1 MSIALKPSQ
10 AVNKAYLNDAV
21 IESEINGF
29 RTALSDLLDNINIA
43 ESEEHNKTFVGNFL
57 RDTFYKKEY
66 IVNTRWKADNAIY
79 EKRNGDEK
87 IPVVL
92 IELKGPGRP
101 DMVSNTEL
109 NQKALHELILYYLR
123 EEVRDGN
130 TEIKH
135 LIITDCFQWFVFEKK
150 LFYQLF
156 AKNKSFAKRVLEAD
170 KTDNTDYIY
179 KQIIKPEVEQVKE
192 RLQYTY
198 FDLRDFQTQINNEA
212 IIEKRKF
219 IALYKF
225 LSPIHLVRVPYA
237 FDHNKLNKSFYKEL
251 LYIMGVEE
259 VKDKNTGKIEIKR
272 LGKNKQEYSLLEQV
286 IAKLEDYDVGNDN
299 NIFDVALGLV
309 LTWINRILFLKLLEA
324 QLISYN
330 VPNTKKFLSSQRVSD
345 YDVMHDLFMKVLAK
359 PIEERSDIIKQ
370 QFSDVPYL
378 NSSLF
383 ELSTLEKQ
391 YFPISGIRMG
401 EMELLSSTVLKDEKG
416 KKRSGQIQA
425 LDYLF
430 SFLDAYDFGT
440 NSNKDNSQ
448 IRTESKTI
456 INAAVLGLIF
466 EKINGYK
473 DGSFFTPGFITEYI
487 CRKTLRRVVVD
498 KFNEIKKWECQD
510 FEELKER
517 IDYGKR
523 EVRIEANS
531 IINELKIC
539 DPSVGSGHFL
549 VSALNELIAIK
560 SELGILQDTNTEPKR
575 IIDYD
580 ITIEDDELVMA
591 NEDGERFCYDP
602 SNASCQRVQQTLF
615 EEKRSIIENCL
626 FGVDLNPKSVEICQ
640 LRLWIELLKNAYFY
654 RSESGERVLQTLPN
668 IDINIKCGDSLLSNH
683 PVCIGK
689 KVNNID
695 GAYTLIQDY
704 KRYVKEYKQCKSKGL
719 KQRIR
724 ESILHIKN
732 KLFPYVQYEL
742 FEDNSKKDNL
752 EIQNIKKQALEW
764 MIEFPELLS
773 NKGEFEG
780 FDVIIGN
787 PPYISLE
794 DKSINKASKVYGQME
809 RLDEKNQQVKVYE
822 TYQPQGDIYTLFIE
836 RGLQLLKPQG
846 HLSYIIP
853 NKWLKV
859 GYGKP
864 LRKLFLKE
872 NLVHLIDFGNNQI
885 FDDATTYTCIIRM
898 TKKVKGELMYCS
910 SITKVNPQ
918 SLAID
923 IDENKDAFPVCRLND
938 DIWHISSNS
947 SFEHIER
954 LKKEMLC
961 LHNIVNGEAYRGL
974 LTGLSKAFNDIP
986 KEIGDRML
994 LQNEKCIDIVRPY
1007 LKGKGLQ
1014 AFDSTL
1020 HSSYM
1025 IVVPKGYTLKGMGY
1039 TIYDKGI
1046 VSEDEAWNWFS
1057 SKFSSIAEWLL
1068 PFSNQGKK
1076 RGDKGDYWWELRAC
1090 DYYDKFE
1097 KPKIFYQTFQV
1108 KPCFVYSE
1116 QPIYCNNSI
1125 WFLSVDNKT
1134 LFALLN
1140 SDVCWWLISEYCPR
1154 IQNGYQ
1160 LIWDN
1165 FKQIP
1170 IPKILPSRLAELA
1183 DEIMVA
1189 TAKKDDANKQ
1199 ILMEELNS
1207 IACELYGITK
1217 NELDKIMKV

>member
-1 MSIALKPSQ
+1 MEFKPSQ
-10 AVNKAYLNDAV
+10 VVNKAYLNDAV
-21 IESEINGF
+21 IESEIKRF
-29 RTALSDLLDNINIA
+29 RLALSDLLDNINIA
-43 ESEEHNKTFVGNFL
+43 ESEEHNKTFVEIFL
-57 RDTFYKKEY
+57 RDAFYKEGY
-66 IVNTRWKADNAIY
+66 VVNTKQKTDAAIY
-79 EKRNGDEK
+79 EKYTDGRLLP
-87 IPVVL
+87 IVL
-92 IELKGPGRP
+92 IEAKGPGRP
-101 DMVSNTEL
+101 DMVSRAEL

-135 LIITDCFQWFVFEKK
+135 LIITDCYQWFVFEKK
-150 LFYQLF
+150 FFYQFF
-156 AKNKSFAKRVLEAD
+156 AKNKSFVKKVLEAD
-170 KTDNTDYIY
+170 KTENTDYIY
-179 KQIIKPEVEQVKE
+179 KQIIRPEVERIKE

-198 FDLRDFQTQINNEA
+198 FDLRDFQTQINDEA

-251 LYIMGVEE
+251 LYIIGVEE
-259 VKDKNTGKIEIKR
+259 VKNKNTGKIEIKR
-272 LGKNKQEYSLLEQV
+272 LGKNKQEYSLLEQA
-286 IAKLEDYDVGNDN
+286 IAKLENYDVVDDDEK
-299 NIFDVALGLV
+299 FDIALGLV
-309 LTWINRILFLKLLEA
+309 LTWVNRILFLKLLEA
-324 QLISYN
+324 QLISFN
-330 VPNTKKFLSSQRVSD
+330 VAANTKKFLCIQRIDD
-345 YDVMHDLFMKVLAK
+345 YDVLHDLFMQVLAK
-359 PIEERSDIIKQ
+359 PIEERSDIIKK

-383 ELSTLEKQ
+383 DPSPIEKQ
-391 YFPISGIRMG
+391 YFSIGAIRMG

-440 NSNKDNSQ
+440 NSNKDNSP

-487 CRKTLRRVVVD
+487 CRKTLRRAVVD
-498 KFNEIKKWECQD
+498 KFNEIKKWNCQD
-510 FEELKER
+510 FEELKEQ
-517 IDYGKR
+517 IDYRKR
-523 EVRIEANS
+523 EVRTEANS

-539 DPSVGSGHFL
+539 DPAVGSGHFL

-560 SELGILQDTNTEPKR
+560 SELGILQDAGTEPKR
-575 IIDYD
+575 IVDYD
-580 ITIEDDELVMA
+580 IIIEDDELVMA

-602 SNASCQRVQQTLF
+602 SNTSSQRIQQTIF
-615 EEKRSIIENCL
+615 EEKRTIIENCL

-640 LRLWIELLKNAYFY
+640 LRLWIELLKNAYYY
-654 RSESGERVLQTLPN
+654 RNEFGERVLQTLPN

-683 PVCIGK
+683 PVCVGK

-724 ESILHIKN
+724 ESILYIKN
-732 KLFPYVQYEL
+732 KLYPYVQYEL
-742 FEDNSKKDNL
+742 FEDNSKKDNQ
-752 EIQNIKKQALEW
+752 EIQNLKKQALEW
-764 MIEFPELLS
+764 MIEFPELLT

-794 DKSINKASKVYGQME
+794 DKSINKVSKIYEKMK
-809 RLDEKNQQVKVYE
+809 RLDEKNQQVNLYE
-822 TYQPQGDIYTLFIE
+822 TFHSQGDIYTLFIE
-836 RGLQLLKPQG
+836 RGLQLLKPKG

-872 NLVHLIDFGNNQI
+872 NLAHLIDFGNNQI

-898 TKKVKGELMYCS
+898 TKKIQGEHMYCS
-910 SITKVNPQ
+910 SITKVIPQ
-918 SLAID
+918 SLTID
-923 IDENKDAFPVCRLND
+923 IDEKKDTFPLCRLND
-938 DIWHISSNS
+938 DIWHISSTS

-961 LHNIVNGEAYRGL
+961 LHDIVKGEAYRGL
-974 LTGLSKAFNDIP
+974 LTGLTKAFNDIP
-986 KEIGDRML
+986 KEFGDRML
-994 LQNEKCIDIVRPY
+994 MQNEKCIEIVRPY

-1025 IVVPKGYTLKGMGY
+1025 IVVPKGYTLKSMGY
-1039 TIYDKGI
+1039 TIFDKGI

-1057 SKFSSIAEWLL
+1057 SKFSSLAEWLL

-1116 QPIYCNNSI
+1116 QPVFCNNSM
-1125 WFLSVDNKT
+1125 WFLSVDNKA

-1140 SDVCWWLISEYCPR
+1140 SDLCWWLISEYCPR

-1170 IPKILPSRLAELA
+1170 IPQTLPPRLAELA
-1183 DEIMVA
+1183 DEIMDA
-1189 TAKKDDANKQ
+1189 TANKDDANKQ
-1199 ILMEELNS
+1199 ILMDELNN
-1207 IACELYGITK
+1207 IACELYGITTE
-1217 NELDKIMKV
+1217 ELSRMIK

>member
-1 MSIALKPSQ
+1 MSIELRPSQ
-10 AVNKAYLNDAV
+10 AVYKAYLNDAV
-21 IESEINGF
+21 IESDIKRF

-57 RDTFYKKEY
+57 RDTFYREGY

-79 EKRNGDEK
+79 EKRNGDKK

-170 KTDNTDYIY
+170 KIDNTDYIY

-198 FDLRDFQTQINNEA
+198 FDLRGFQAQINDEA

-225 LSPIHLVRVPYA
+225 LSPTHLLRVPYA
-237 FDHNKLNKSFYKEL
+237 FDHNKLNKSFYREL

-259 VKDKNTGKIEIKR
+259 MKDKNTGKIEIKR
-272 LGKNKQEYSLLEQV
+272 LRKNKQEYSLLEQV
-286 IAKLEDYDVGNDN
+286 IAKLEDYDIGNDN
-299 NIFDVALGLV
+299 EVFDVALGLV

-324 QLISYN
+324 QLISFN
-330 VPNTKKFLSSQRVSD
+330 GANTKKFLCTKRVSD
-345 YDVMHDLFMKVLAK
+345 YDVLHDLFMKVLAK

-383 ELSTLEKQ
+383 ELSTFEKQ

-401 EMELLSSTVLKDEKG
+401 GMELLSSTVLKDEKG
-416 KKRSGQIQA
+416 KKRIGQIQV
-425 LDYLF
+425 LEYLF

-440 NSNKDNSQ
+440 NSHNDNSP

-510 FEELKER
+510 FEELKEL
-517 IDYGKR
+517 IDYRKR

-539 DPSVGSGHFL
+539 DPAVGSGHFL

-560 SELGILQDTNTEPKR
+560 SELGILQDTSTEPKR
-575 IIDYD
+575 ILDYD

-591 NEDGERFCYDP
+591 NEDGEQFCYDP
-602 SNASCQRVQQTLF
+602 SNVSSQRIQQTLF
-615 EEKRSIIENCL
+615 EEKRIIIENCL
-626 FGVDLNPKSVEICQ
+626 FGVDLNPKSVEICR

-654 RSESGERVLQTLPN
+654 RSETGERVLQTLPN
-668 IDINIKCGDSLLSNH
+668 IDINIKCGNSLFSNH
-683 PVCIGK
+683 PVCVGK
-689 KVNNID
+689 KINKVE
-695 GAYTLIQDY
+695 GSYALIQNY
-704 KRYVKEYKQCKSKGL
+704 KRFVKEYKQCKSKGL
-719 KQRIR
+719 KQRVR
-724 ESILHIKN
+724 ESILRIK
-732 KLFPYVQYEL
+732 KELFPYVQYEL
-742 FEDNSKKDNL
+742 FEDNSKKDTPK
-752 EIQNIKKQALEW
+752 IQDVKKQALEW
-764 MIEFPELLS
+764 MIEFPEILS

-794 DKSINKASKVYGQME
+794 DKSIKIASKVYGQMKH
-809 RLDEKNQQVKVYE
+809 LDEKNQQVKLYE

-836 RGLQLLKPQG
+836 RGLQLLKPEG

-872 NLVHLIDFGNNQI
+872 NLAYLIDFGNNQI

-898 TKKVKGELMYCS
+898 TKKAKGKHMYCS

-923 IDENKDAFPVCRLND
+923 IDENKEAFTTCRLND
-938 DIWHISSNS
+938 DLWHISSIS
-947 SFEHIER
+947 SYEHIER

-961 LHNIVNGEAYRGL
+961 LHNIVNEEAYRGL

-986 KEIGDRML
+986 KEIGDNML
-994 LQNEKCIDIVRPY
+994 SQDEKCMEIVRPY

-1014 AFDSTL
+1014 AFDTIQ

-1025 IVVPKGYTLKGMGY
+1025 IVVPKGFTLKGMGY
-1039 TIYDKGI
+1039 TIYDKGKI
-1046 VSEDEAWNWFS
+1046 PENEAWNWFS
-1057 SKFSSIAEWLL
+1057 STFSSLAEWLT
-1068 PFSNQGKK
+1068 PFSNQGRK

-1108 KPCFVYSE
+1108 RPCFVYCE
-1116 QPIYCNNSI
+1116 QPVFCNNSV

-1170 IPKILPSRLAELA
+1170 IPRTLPPRLAELA
-1183 DEIMVA
+1183 DEIMEA
-1189 TAKKDDANKQ
+1189 TSNKDDEKKQ
-1199 ILMEELNS
+1199 ILMNELNDIVCGLYGVTKEELS
-1207 IACELYGITK
+1207 KMIK
-1217 NELDKIMKV
+1217 

>member
-1 MSIALKPSQ
+1 MELKPSQ

-21 IESEINGF
+21 IESDIKRF
-29 RTALSDLLDNINIA
+29 RTALSDLLDNINTA

-57 RDTFYKKEY
+57 RDTFYKDGY

-79 EKRNGDEK
+79 EKRNGYKK

-101 DMVSNTEL
+101 DMVKKSDL

-123 EEVRDGN
+123 EEVIDGN

-179 KQIIKPEVEQVKE
+179 KQIIKPEVELVKE

-198 FDLRDFQTQINNEA
+198 FDLRDFQTLINDEA

-251 LYIMGVEE
+251 LYIIGVEE
-259 VKDKNTGKIEIKR
+259 VKNKNTGKIEIKR
-272 LGKNKQEYSLLEQV
+272 LGKNKQEYSLLEQA
-286 IAKLEDYDVGNDN
+286 IAKLENYDVDDDDEK
-299 NIFDVALGLV
+299 FDIALGLV
-309 LTWINRILFLKLLEA
+309 LTWVNRILFLKLLEA
-324 QLISYN
+324 QLISFN
-330 VPNTKKFLSSQRVSD
+330 VAANTKKFLCIQRIDD
-345 YDVMHDLFMKVLAK
+345 YDVLHDLFMQVLAK
-359 PIEERSDIIKQ
+359 PIEERSDIIKK

-383 ELSTLEKQ
+383 DPSPIEKQ
-391 YFPISGIRMG
+391 YFSIGAIRMG

-416 KKRSGQIQA
+416 KKRSGQILA
-425 LDYLF
+425 LEYLF
-430 SFLDAYDFGT
+430 AFLDAYDFGT
-440 NSNKDNSQ
+440 NSHNDNSP
-448 IRTESKTI
+448 IHTESKTI

-487 CRKTLRRVVVD
+487 CRETLRRAIVD
-498 KFNEIKKWECQD
+498 KFNEIKKWNCQD
-510 FEELKER
+510 FEDLKER

-523 EVRIEANS
+523 DVRIEANS
-531 IINELKIC
+531 VINDLKVC
-539 DPSVGSGHFL
+539 DPAVGSGHFL

-560 SELGILQDTNTEPKR
+560 SELGILQDYSTEPKR
-575 IIDYD
+575 IIEYD

-591 NEDGERFCYDP
+591 NEDGEQFCYNP
-602 SNASCQRVQQTLF
+602 SNASSQRIQQTLF
-615 EEKRSIIENCL
+615 EEKRTIIENCL
-626 FGVDLNPKSVEICQ
+626 FGVDLNPKSVNICR

-654 RSESGERVLQTLPN
+654 WNETGERVLQTLPN
-668 IDINIKCGDSLLSNH
+668 IDINIKCGDTLLSNH
-683 PVCIGK
+683 PVCVGK
-689 KVNNID
+689 KISNVD
-695 GAYTLIQDY
+695 GGYTLIQDY
-704 KRYVKEYKQCKSKGL
+704 KWYVKEYKQCKSKGL
-719 KQRIR
+719 KKKVRD
-724 ESILHIKN
+724 SILSIKN

-742 FEDNSKKDNL
+742 FEDNSKKDNQ

-794 DKSINKASKVYGQME
+794 DKSINKASKVYGQMK
-809 RLDEKNQQVKVYE
+809 RLDEKNQQVKLYE
-822 TYQPQGDIYTLFIE
+822 TYQSQGDIYTLFVE

-898 TKKVKGELMYCS
+898 TKETNQGYIYSS

-923 IDENKDAFPVCRLND
+923 IDENKDFIPTFGLTD
-938 DIWHISSNS
+938 SIWHVSSLC
-947 SFEHIER
+947 SFEH
-954 LKKEMLC
+954 LKRINKSMGC
-961 LHNIVNGEAYRGL
+961 LEHLVDGEAYRGL

-986 KEIGDRML
+986 KEIGDTL
-994 LQNEKCIDIVRPY
+994 LSKDTKAVDIIYPY
-1007 LKGKGLQ
+1007 LRGKGLQ
-1014 AFDSTL
+1014 GFDNASAL
-1020 HSSYM
+1020 SYM
-1025 IVVPKGYTLKGMGY
+1025 ILIPKGFTLNRMGIDREKEKKPSEHEAWKWFSINY
-1039 TIYDKGI
+1039 PS
-1046 VSEDEAWNWFS
+1046 VSEYLA
-1057 SKFSSIAEWLL
+1057 
-1068 PFSNQGKK
+1068 PFTQKGRS

-1090 DYYDKFE
+1090 DYYDKFK
-1097 KPKIFYQTFQV
+1097 KPMIMYQKFSV
-1108 KPCFVYSE
+1108 KPCFLYNENELYFNDSV
-1116 QPIYCNNSI
+1116 
-1125 WFLSVDNKT
+1125 WFLSVDNKA

-1140 SDVCWWLISEYCPR
+1140 SDICWWLISEYCPR
-1154 IQNGYQ
+1154 IQNGHQ

-1170 IPKILPSRLAELA
+1170 IPKILPPRLAELA
-1183 DEIMVA
+1183 DEIMEA

-1199 ILMEELNS
+1199 ILMDELNN
-1207 IACELYGITK
+1207 IACEIYGITRE
-1217 NELDKIMKV
+1217 ELSKMIK